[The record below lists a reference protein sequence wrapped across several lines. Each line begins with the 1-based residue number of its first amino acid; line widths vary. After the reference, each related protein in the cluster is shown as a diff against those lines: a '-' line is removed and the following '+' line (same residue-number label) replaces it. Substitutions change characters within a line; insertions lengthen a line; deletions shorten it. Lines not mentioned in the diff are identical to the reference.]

1 MNSAIATNPNDNAST
16 PTQAKCVVLGEH
28 TLCYRIEG
36 SETMLGVLAGSVQ
49 RGGHNWLN
57 GPVCI
62 APGAKLRD
70 ATIADFDFYR
80 VSHVG
85 YL

>member
-1 MNSAIATNPNDNAST
+1 MNSATATNQTENAGT
-16 PTQAKCVVLGEH
+16 PAQAKCVVLDEH
-28 TLCYRIEG
+28 TLCYRVEG
-36 SETMLGVLAGSVQ
+36 SESLLGVLAGSVQ

-57 GPVCI
+57 GPVSI
-62 APGAKLRD
+62 GPSSKLRD